1 MKKILYTAASS
12 GTFIHDQGKMAL
24 IKKMKLDF
32 HKKMK
37 SKSFD
42 DGSIKEL
49 HIYIRKRD
57 YDNNFDKSVM
67 KTHLQC

>member
-1 MKKILYTAASS
+1 
-12 GTFIHDQGKMAL
+12 
-24 IKKMKLDF
+24 MKLDF

-67 KTHLQC
+67 TIDHTTHLQC